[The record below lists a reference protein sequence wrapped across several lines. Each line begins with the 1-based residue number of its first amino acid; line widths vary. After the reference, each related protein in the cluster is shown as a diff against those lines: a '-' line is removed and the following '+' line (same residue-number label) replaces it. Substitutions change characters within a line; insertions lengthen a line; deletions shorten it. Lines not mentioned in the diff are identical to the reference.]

1 MGSSFG
7 LSKKIFWNGFAYL
20 VICFIY
26 SVLISYSMQ
35 FYLWFSLSLI
45 YTPQEAEVQVILA
58 SALGLKMVEVII

>member
-1 MGSSFG
+1 
-7 LSKKIFWNGFAYL
+7 
-20 VICFIY
+20 
-26 SVLISYSMQ
+26 MQ